1 MNIKEIHAK
10 SILRKHKKVDSWFV
24 SRYGMNLY
32 RGCTHNCVYCDGRAE
47 TYYVDGDFGVDVTV
61 KVNAIEL
68 LRRELDPK
76 RRRKPLIRGYIMLGG
91 GVGDSYQPAEREYRL
106 SREALQVIQ
115 EYGFPVHILTKST
128 LVQRDVDIITKI
140 NEESRAVVSFSM
152 SSADDDVSAI
162 FEPGVPSPSQRFEAI
177 SSFKRQGIA
186 CGLFLLPV
194 IPYITDTTTMIDNVV
209 SRAKTAGIDFI
220 VFGGMTLK
228 PGRQQE
234 YYLNVLRDHYPEL
247 LPEYASTYPG
257 GKYGA
262 AISDYYR
269 AIAQTFNLVASKYKM
284 AKRMPA
290 QLFNDI
296 LHENDLVIVILEQLD
311 YLLRL
316 KGAKSP
322 YGYAAYSISKL
333 AEPLSSLKSLRQIKG
348 VGQTTE
354 KAIREIIRTG
364 SCVQYEKLLRG

>member
-1 MNIKEIHAK
+1 
-10 SILRKHKKVDSWFV
+10 
-24 SRYGMNLY
+24 
-32 RGCTHNCVYCDGRAE
+32 
-47 TYYVDGDFGVDVTV
+47 
-61 KVNAIEL
+61 
-68 LRRELDPK
+68 
-76 RRRKPLIRGYIMLGG
+76 
-91 GVGDSYQPAEREYRL
+91 
-106 SREALQVIQ
+106 
-115 EYGFPVHILTKST
+115 
-128 LVQRDVDIITKI
+128 
-140 NEESRAVVSFSM
+140 
-152 SSADDDVSAI
+152 
-162 FEPGVPSPSQRFEAI
+162 
-177 SSFKRQGIA
+177 
-186 CGLFLLPV
+186 
-194 IPYITDTTTMIDNVV
+194 MIDNVV

-290 QLFNDI
+290 QIFNDI